1 MQDNIVGARGGCIN
15 FSRAGLGLAIAG
27 CVAGDFVQNNV
38 INHIIDG
45 RWNQLAASN
54 NRTFSAGSTAFAN
67 NNICLFA
74 LWVAENNVFSTTQG
88 KVVASVQAL
97 STGGQLVVPYPDVIA
112 NAALIGLIKVK
123 AGVLATFT
131 PSTTNLNAT
140 NITATFI
147 DCATMPTIPFLS

>member
-1 MQDNIVGARGGCIN
+1 MQDNIVGSRGGCIN
-15 FSRAGLGLAIAG
+15 FSRAGLGAVITG

-38 INHIIDG
+38 INYTNDG
-45 RWNQLAASN
+45 LWNQLAASN

-74 LWVAENNVFSTTQG
+74 VWVGQNNNFFTTQG
-88 KVVASVQAL
+88 KIVASQQAL
-97 STGGQLVVPYPDVIA
+97 STGGTVVVPYPDVVS

-123 AGVLATFT
+123 AGVATTFT

-140 NITATFI
+140 NITTTYI
-147 DCATMPTIPFLS
+147 DASLMPTVPFLS

>member
-38 INHIIDG
+38 INYTIDG

-54 NRTFSAGSTAFAN
+54 NRTFSSGSTAFSN
-67 NNICLFA
+67 NNVCLFA
-74 LWVAENNVFSTTQG
+74 VWVAENNTFQTTQG
-88 KVVASVQAL
+88 KIVATAD
-97 STGGQLVVPYPDVIA
+97 TAAGKTVVPYPDVISG
-112 NAALIGLIKVK
+112 AALIGLIKIK
-123 AGVLATFT
+123 AGVSATFT

-147 DCATMPTIPFLS
+147 DCSVMPTAPFLS